1 MEAGRSQLEAKP
13 EETEIYHFFWSCLLY
28 IFSVEEDGSN
38 VRSKRFFWY
47 KTCSCAVSAIFLTL
61 HFSPSVLWLIVVFQW
76 SSWGKKGGFL
86 VEFVEER
93 GSSYLLTI
101 LRSVIFA
108 IHQNS
113 FCSESKNHSIQ
124 LNDGKTALLKI
135 LKTCFKSYSRMC
147 EVQGKPHSVRVFRSD
162 S

>member
-1 MEAGRSQLEAKP
+1 MIDVLFFSGLAEGRREV
-13 EETEIYHFFWSCLLY
+13 FWL
-28 IFSVEEDGSN
+28 SN
-38 VRSKRFFWY
+38 
-47 KTCSCAVSAIFLTL
+47 T
-61 HFSPSVLWLIVVFQW
+61 
-76 SSWGKKGGFL
+76 
-86 VEFVEER
+86 FVEER

-108 IHQNS
+108 VHQNS